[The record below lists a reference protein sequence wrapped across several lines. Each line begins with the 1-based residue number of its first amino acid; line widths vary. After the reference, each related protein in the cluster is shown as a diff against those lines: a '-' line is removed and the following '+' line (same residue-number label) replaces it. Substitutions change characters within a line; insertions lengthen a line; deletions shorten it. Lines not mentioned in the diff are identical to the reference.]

1 MTSRKLT
8 KKAQQ
13 RIAQGLV
20 ALLGARALI
29 LECRKALKDTFDIP
43 ESIQPYMVLAY
54 AVPACVLITWA
65 FGTGE
70 LRDEAFKVL
79 AKITNDETEVSRSE
93 E

>member
-1 MTSRKLT
+1 MGKGLT
-8 KKAQQ
+8 KANKK

-29 LECRKALKDTFDIP
+29 LEGRKALNDIP
-43 ESIQPYMVLAY
+43 PEIPDILRSYTMIAF
-54 AVPACVLITWA
+54 AAPACLLISQT

-79 AKITNDETEVSRSE
+79 AKITNDEAEGGKG
-93 E
+93 